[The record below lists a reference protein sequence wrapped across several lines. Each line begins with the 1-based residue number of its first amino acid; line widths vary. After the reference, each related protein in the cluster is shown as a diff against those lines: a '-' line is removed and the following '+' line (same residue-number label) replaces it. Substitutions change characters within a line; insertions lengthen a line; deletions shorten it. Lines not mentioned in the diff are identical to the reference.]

1 MTITKLKTVGSWQT
15 ARWLDG
21 GASEPRG
28 QLRGRVITGLLT
40 SDTPD
45 PPVAPDGQK
54 RG

>member
-21 GASEPRG
+21 GGSEPRG

-40 SDTPD
+40 SDAPD
-45 PPVAPDGQK
+45 PPVDPTAGK
-54 RG
+54 R